1 MAVVDKCSVHI
12 CRPLPMPVK
21 VDRIG
26 SVKDLRWKQDISQA
40 DLKHSSL
47 PYSASSQ
54 ELDQN

>member
-1 MAVVDKCSVHI
+1 
-12 CRPLPMPVK
+12 MPVK